1 MSHRVIA
8 SLRAVAVVVAVVS
21 LGAIPAV
28 AQTEAPR
35 TAWGQPD
42 LQGVWD
48 FRTITPMQRPERL
61 ADQEFLTAEEAA
73 NLDQAA
79 VDRNS
84 RLYNQDAER
93 TEQAPLEPFRE
104 AAAVRVGAVVG
115 RVDVVH
121 VVLRCRDAVLE
132 RPVRYGGVAG
142 SRGRGDSARLPHRR
156 GVNRGRRR

>member
-8 SLRAVAVVVAVVS
+8 SPSAVAVVVAVVS
-21 LGAIPAV
+21 LGVVPAG
-28 AQTEAPR
+28 AQTDVPR

-61 ADQEFLTAEEAA
+61 GDQEFLTEEEAA

-84 RLYNQDAER
+84 RLWAQESER
-93 TEQAPLEPFRE
+93 TEVGTNVDRRGAGQAP
-104 AAAVRVGAVVG
+104 
-115 RVDVVH
+115 
-121 VVLRCRDAVLE
+121 
-132 RPVRYGGVAG
+132 G
-142 SRGRGDSARLPHRR
+142 SYNQFWIDSGTRTL
-156 GVNRGRRR
+156 GEGELILVET